1 VTGHLRSDVRQL
13 QTHEELVGVAE
24 PSAALSNSRTLD
36 AIIVPASRPAKNLDH
51 AITLARAARCKLVV
65 LCSRQ
70 ARTGEVNK
78 LLTSRSFADAAV
90 IRLPRGYRHRWLDFA
105 TLRPAEIGLLPD
117 GYAAR
122 GSDLSLKRNIG
133 LILARLLGWDRVFFM
148 DDDIRDVNPS
158 DLRSTVSMLD
168 NYWSV
173 GMRVTSYP
181 DNSVVCHAHRET
193 GEFQDILVG
202 GSALAVDCNAPIGFF
217 PDIYNEDWLFFYD
230 AIPQRRLGCSNLSAT
245 QLSYDPFDNPL
256 RSAKQEFGDVMAE
269 GLYAL
274 LHRGQGAAD
283 ASWDYWADFLAARKD
298 FLDAIVGRSG
308 RTRAEIRQKMLS
320 SVAAAQECLAQIKP
334 DMCERY
340 VELWR
345 KDLSLWDQTLSD
357 MPHVS
362 SIADALNLLDLK
374 MDDHGGHGNHWPS
387 PIHADIPE
395 SRSPGAVTIP
405 DVATLS
411 DLPLD
416 SAVLTRLNAMAGDA
430 ARATLRQGTIPP
442 GAVAAAAGIGQRL
455 VSAGVPPLVLF
466 VALSCVALTADL
478 APWRRRALGEF
489 RPWHHR
495 SLQKITAGRDATR
508 ILASLIK
515 RRHRQEIRAH
525 D

>member
-1 VTGHLRSDVRQL
+1 VTGHLPSDVRQL
-13 QTHEELVGVAE
+13 QTHEELVGEAE
-24 PSAALSNSRTLD
+24 PPAALSSSRSLG

-51 AITLARAARCKLVV
+51 AITLARAAQCTLVV

-70 ARTGEVNK
+70 ARMGEVNK
-78 LLTSRSFADAAV
+78 LLTSRSFTDAAV
-90 IRLPRGYRHRWLDFA
+90 IRLPRGYRHPWLDFA

-117 GYAAR
+117 DCTAR
-122 GSDLSLKRNIG
+122 GTDLSLKRNIG

-168 NYWSV
+168 TYCSV
-173 GMRVTSYP
+173 GMRVTNYP

-193 GEFQDILVG
+193 GEFQGILVA
-202 GSALAVDCNAPIGFF
+202 GSALAVDCSGPTGFF

-230 AIPQRRLGCSNLSAT
+230 AVAERRLGCSDLSAT
-245 QLSYDPFDNPL
+245 QLTYDPFDNQL
-256 RSAKQEFGDVMAE
+256 RAARQEFGDVIAE

-274 LHRGQGAAD
+274 LHRGQGTSD
-283 ASWDYWADFLAARKD
+283 ASLYYWADFLAARKE
-298 FLDAIVGRSG
+298 FLDAIVARSG
-308 RTRAEIRQKMLS
+308 RAREEIRGKMLN
-320 SVAAAQECLAQIKP
+320 SVAAAQQCLAQIRP
-334 DMCERY
+334 DMCEHY
-340 VELWR
+340 VKFWR
-345 KDLSLWDQTLSD
+345 KDLSLWEQTLSEV
-357 MPHVS
+357 PRVS
-362 SIADALNLLDLK
+362 SISDALSVLGLE
-374 MDDHGGHGNHWPS
+374 MDGQGGHGDRWPG
-387 PIHADIPE
+387 PVHADTQPIT
-395 SRSPGAVTIP
+395 SPGAVAVP

-411 DLPLD
+411 DLPVD
-416 SAVLTRLNAMAGDA
+416 SAMLARLNAMAGDA

-442 GAVAAAAGIGQRL
+442 GAVAAAAGLGQRL
-455 VSAGVPPLVLF
+455 VAAGVPPLVLF

-515 RRHRQEIRAH
+515 RRHRREIRAY

>member
-1 VTGHLRSDVRQL
+1 LRADVRQL
-13 QTHEELVGVAE
+13 ETHEELVGVAG
-24 PSAALSNSRTLD
+24 PSAIHRDSRGLD
-36 AIIVPASRPAKNLDH
+36 AIIVPASRPASNLDH
-51 AITLARAARCKLVV
+51 AITLARAAHCKLVV

-70 ARTGEVNK
+70 ARTGDVNK
-78 LLTSRSFADAAV
+78 LLASRSFADAAV
-90 IRLPRGYRHRWLDFA
+90 IRLPRGYRHRWLEFA
-105 TLRPAEIGLLPD
+105 TSRPAEIGFLPQ
-117 GYAAR
+117 GCTAR
-122 GSDLSLKRNIG
+122 GTDLSLKRNIG

-158 DLRSTVSMLD
+158 DLHSTVSMLD

-173 GMRVTSYP
+173 GMRVTGYP

-202 GSALAVDCNAPIGFF
+202 GSALAVDCTAPIGFF

-230 AIPQRRLGCSNLSAT
+230 AVPLRRLGCSNLNAT
-245 QLSYDPFDNPL
+245 QLRYDPFDDPL
-256 RSAKQEFGDVMAE
+256 RAARQEFGDVIAE

-274 LHRGQGAAD
+274 LHRGLQAGD

-298 FLDAIVGRSG
+298 FLDAIVARSG
-308 RTRAEIRQKMLS
+308 HARAEIRQKMLT
-320 SVAAAQECLAQIKP
+320 SVAAAQDCLAQIKP

-345 KDLSLWDQTLSD
+345 KDLSLWEQTLSG
-357 MPHVS
+357 MPRVPS
-362 SIADALNLLDLK
+362 TAEALNMGLELD
-374 MDDHGGHGNHWPS
+374 GHSDNGNSSGNHRNGPT
-387 PIHADIPE
+387 HADSP
-395 SRSPGAVTIP
+395 SSTSPGAVSIP
-405 DVATLS
+405 DAATLS
-411 DLPLD
+411 ELPVD
-416 SAVLTRLNAMAGDA
+416 SAVLARLNAMAGEA

-455 VSAGVPPLVLF
+455 VSAGMPPLVLF

-515 RRHRQEIRAH
+515 RRHRREIRAH